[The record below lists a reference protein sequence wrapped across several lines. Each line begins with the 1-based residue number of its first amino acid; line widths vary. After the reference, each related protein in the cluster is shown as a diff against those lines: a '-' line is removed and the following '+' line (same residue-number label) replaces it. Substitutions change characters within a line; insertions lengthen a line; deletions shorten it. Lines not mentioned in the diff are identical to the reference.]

1 MDLSAKKRT
10 LYLDVARVAAI
21 VSISLNHAVNR
32 TFQNYQGQQEEFLAI
47 PLASSVVKVLFTIF
61 SKLGVPLFLMIS
73 GALLLNKRMD
83 GPEDVKK
90 FYKHDL
96 LPLLIAA
103 QIWYAIMYWCRLIA
117 GVGDLSLS
125 QIGLGPALLGMVK
138 TMLFLDQ
145 NTFDSMWYMP
155 MILGL
160 YTTLPFLVIA
170 KDKLGGSRWLL
181 WVPGAAVFLF
191 AMVIP
196 AVNGL
201 IRLLGGTGMALAV
214 READLI
220 SLHYVYVLAG
230 YFLSQGALEKLKDRT
245 VALLALITFAGIC
258 GYQLFA
264 YAQPLD
270 YLVDYNF
277 PLLPVCAAFLFEW
290 IRRKSHRLQRFQRP
304 ICYIARISLG
314 IYFVHILVMTGMSWV
329 LGDWGRTTLWR
340 LLVLEAGSVGLSVAA
355 IALMSR
361 SRLARKYLFL
371 IK

>member
-90 FYKHDL
+90 FYKHNL
-96 LPLLIAA
+96 LPLLITAE
-103 QIWYAIMYWCRLIA
+103 IWYAIMYWCRLIA

-125 QIGLGPALLGMVK
+125 QIGLGP
-138 TMLFLDQ
+138 
-145 NTFDSMWYMP
+145 
-155 MILGL
+155 
-160 YTTLPFLVIA
+160 
-170 KDKLGGSRWLL
+170 
-181 WVPGAAVFLF
+181 
-191 AMVIP
+191 
-196 AVNGL
+196 
-201 IRLLGGTGMALAV
+201 
-214 READLI
+214 
-220 SLHYVYVLAG
+220 
-230 YFLSQGALEKLKDRT
+230 
-245 VALLALITFAGIC
+245 ALLALITFAGIC

-290 IRRKSHRLQRFQRP
+290 IRRKSHRLQRFRRP